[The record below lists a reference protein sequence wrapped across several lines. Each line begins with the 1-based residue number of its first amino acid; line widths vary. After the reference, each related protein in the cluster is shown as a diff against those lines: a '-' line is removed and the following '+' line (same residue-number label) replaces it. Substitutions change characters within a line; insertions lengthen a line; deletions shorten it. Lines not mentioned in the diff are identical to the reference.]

1 MEILHQSF
9 QQKHQISLIL
19 LKSFYFY
26 NLCNNFSSW
35 MFKNE
40 VFDKYMYCIMKKF
53 KINAQVSIC
62 SLADLNIDH
71 YVELTFLEGKLIGF
85 LVIRV

>member
-1 MEILHQSF
+1 
-9 QQKHQISLIL
+9 
-19 LKSFYFY
+19 
-26 NLCNNFSSW
+26 
-35 MFKNE
+35 
-40 VFDKYMYCIMKKF
+40 MYCIMKKF

>member
-1 MEILHQSF
+1 
-9 QQKHQISLIL
+9 
-19 LKSFYFY
+19 
-26 NLCNNFSSW
+26 

-40 VFDKYMYCIMKKF
+40 VFDKYMYCIMKNF